1 MTTIDNIQDQPSEI
15 EEIKHTNEHSNG
27 SDIEATDA
35 PKSKRRNKKTDQD
48 QLNNND
54 SKSIAEEI
62 NSSEQAQVKEINSS
76 EQAQEQV
83 QVQVQEQKEIL
94 SPQILKFFKLSPSS
108 IIPKFA
114 TEQAACFD
122 LTACFEIGDKIK
134 CIAQSQNETLRR
146 VTDRGIAIHPNE
158 RFLIPTG
165 LILDIPQGYCVE
177 VYIRSGISYK
187 LGLTLNNCVGIID
200 SDYTEQLYI
209 SVANNSGT
217 AQYIQKGERIAQA
230 KLVKLVETVLEETLE
245 RPGLKTDRVSGFGST
260 GKN

>member
-1 MTTIDNIQDQPSEI
+1 VQDQIIS
-15 EEIKHTNEHSNG
+15 
-27 SDIEATDA
+27 A
-35 PKSKRRNKKTDQD
+35 
-48 QLNNND
+48 
-54 SKSIAEEI
+54 
-62 NSSEQAQVKEINSS
+62 
-76 EQAQEQV
+76 
-83 QVQVQEQKEIL
+83 
-94 SPQILKFFKLSPSS
+94 QILKFFKLSPSS
-108 IIPKFA
+108 VIPKFA
-114 TEQAACFD
+114 TEQSACFD

-245 RPGLKTDRVSGFGST
+245 RPGVKTDRVSGFGST

>member
-15 EEIKHTNEHSNG
+15 EEIKQTNEHSNG

-35 PKSKRRNKKTDQD
+35 LKSKRRNKKTDQD

-62 NSSEQAQVKEINSS
+62 NSPEQAQAKEINSS
-76 EQAQEQV
+76 EQEPV
-83 QVQVQEQKEIL
+83 QTQEQKEIL

-114 TEQAACFD
+114 TEQSACFD

-245 RPGLKTDRVSGFGST
+245 RPGVKTDRVSGFGST

>member
-1 MTTIDNIQDQPSEI
+1 MQTTDNIQDQPSEI
-15 EEIKHTNEHSNG
+15 EEINEHQKSFDAETTN
-27 SDIEATDA
+27 A
-35 PKSKRRNKKTDQD
+35 PKSKRRSKKVELYQIDENQALKT
-48 QLNNND
+48 
-54 SKSIAEEI
+54 EEYI
-62 NSSEQAQVKEINSS
+62 
-76 EQAQEQV
+76 QEQGDENHALKL
-83 QVQVQEQKEIL
+83 QEVEQDKPEETIVL
-94 SPQILKFFKLSPSS
+94 SPQTLKFFKMSPSA

-146 VTDRGIAIHPNE
+146 ATDRGIAIHPNE

>member
-15 EEIKHTNEHSNG
+15 EEIKQTNEHSNG

-54 SKSIAEEI
+54 SKTTAEELI
-62 NSSEQAQVKEINSS
+62 SSEQD
-76 EQAQEQV
+76 
-83 QVQVQEQKEIL
+83 QEQKEII
-94 SPQILKFFKLSPSS
+94 SAQILKFFKLSPSS
-108 IIPKFA
+108 VIPKFA
-114 TEQAACFD
+114 TEQSACFD

-187 LGLTLNNCVGIID
+187 LGLTLNNCIGIID

>member
-1 MTTIDNIQDQPSEI
+1 MTTPDNIQEQPSEI
-15 EEIKHTNEHSNG
+15 EEINEHSK
-27 SDIEATDA
+27 SIDVETASA
-35 PKSKRRNKKTDQD
+35 PKSKRRGKKTELDQIDED
-48 QLNNND
+48 QSL
-54 SKSIAEEI
+54 KTEESIQDHDDENHDLKLQEL
-62 NSSEQAQVKEINSS
+62 EQDKTQVSC
-76 EQAQEQV
+76 V
-83 QVQVQEQKEIL
+83 L
-94 SPQILKFFKLSPSS
+94 SNQTLKFFKLSPSA

-114 TEQAACFD
+114 TEQSACFD
-122 LTACFEIGDKIK
+122 LSSCFEIGDKIK
-134 CIAQSQNETLRR
+134 CIAQSQTETLRR

-209 SVANNSGT
+209 SIANNSGN
-217 AQYIQKGERIAQA
+217 AQYIQKDERIAQA
-230 KLVKLVETVLEETLE
+230 KLVKLVDTVLEETLD

>member
-15 EEIKHTNEHSNG
+15 EEIKQTNEHSNG
-27 SDIEATDA
+27 SDIEATDV

-62 NSSEQAQVKEINSS
+62 NSSEQAQE
-76 EQAQEQV
+76 

>member
-1 MTTIDNIQDQPSEI
+1 MQTTDNIQDQPSEI
-15 EEIKHTNEHSNG
+15 EEINEHQKSFDSETTN
-27 SDIEATDA
+27 A
-35 PKSKRRNKKTDQD
+35 PKSKRRSKKIELYQIDENQALKT
-48 QLNNND
+48 
-54 SKSIAEEI
+54 EEYI
-62 NSSEQAQVKEINSS
+62 
-76 EQAQEQV
+76 QEQGDENHALKL
-83 QVQVQEQKEIL
+83 QEVEQDKPEETIVL
-94 SPQILKFFKLSPSS
+94 SPQTLKFFKLSPSS

-187 LGLTLNNCVGIID
+187 LGLTLNNCV
-200 SDYTEQLYI
+200 
-209 SVANNSGT
+209 
-217 AQYIQKGERIAQA
+217 
-230 KLVKLVETVLEETLE
+230 
-245 RPGLKTDRVSGFGST
+245 
-260 GKN
+260 

>member
-1 MTTIDNIQDQPSEI
+1 MQTTDNIQDQPSEI
-15 EEIKHTNEHSNG
+15 EEINEHQKSFDAETTN
-27 SDIEATDA
+27 A
-35 PKSKRRNKKTDQD
+35 PKSKRRSKKIELYQIDENQALKT
-48 QLNNND
+48 
-54 SKSIAEEI
+54 EEYI
-62 NSSEQAQVKEINSS
+62 
-76 EQAQEQV
+76 QEQGDENHALKL
-83 QVQVQEQKEIL
+83 QEVEQDKPEETIVL
-94 SPQILKFFKLSPSS
+94 SHQTLKFFKMSPLA

-146 VTDRGIAIHPNE
+146 ATDRGIAIHPNE

>member
-15 EEIKHTNEHSNG
+15 EEIKQTNEHSNG
-27 SDIEATDA
+27 SDIEATDV

-62 NSSEQAQVKEINSS
+62 NSSEQAQ
-76 EQAQEQV
+76 EQV
-83 QVQVQEQKEIL
+83 QEQEQKEIL